1 MIFSSFIFLFAFLA
15 LHLLVYHVVP
25 DKAKNAVLLVS
36 SLLFYAWGGPQFVP
50 LLIGETLLAWLC
62 ALWAERT
69 ESDGARKASV
79 IIVCVVLLGLLGY
92 YKYAGFL
99 LTNIQLIAGV
109 PEVIPNIALPLGISF
124 YTFQL
129 ISYVVDVAKGEVEAQ
144 HSFWKLLL
152 YSSLYHKLIAGPIV
166 RYKTIANE
174 IDHREVTPEDRYE
187 GVRRFCVGLAKKTV
201 LATACSTQAEALV
214 PFAADIVALQTTSGL
229 WLGMLF
235 YTLQIYLD
243 FAAYSDMA
251 IGLGRMIGFHYLEN
265 FNYPYIATS
274 VRDFWHRWHISLST
288 FFRDYVYIPLGGSRV
303 APWKVI
309 RNTAVVW
316 LLTGLWHGAS
326 WNYILWGV
334 YYLIFL
340 LIERKLPKEG
350 IPKFLGWLA
359 TFLIVVVGWTLFRF
373 EDFNTLWI
381 VLQGMVGLT
390 SGGLIDLATQTT
402 FLENIFLLIVSC
414 IACAP
419 LGKALQE
426 WLTAKAEGDG
436 AGAAA
441 CRVIVGV
448 SDMLVPVVCLVLS
461 AIALAGASFTPFIYF
476 KF

>member
-1 MIFSSFIFLFAFLA
+1 MVYSSFIFMFAFLA
-15 LHLLVYHVVP
+15 LHLIVYHVVP
-25 DKAKNAVLLVS
+25 EKAKNPVLLVS
-36 SLLFYAWGGPQFVP
+36 SLLFYAWGGPRFV
-50 LLIGETLLAWLC
+50 LLLVGETLLAWWGGL
-62 ALWAERT
+62 AAERAT
-69 ESDGARKASV
+69 TDRGRKIPV
-79 IIVCVVLLGLLGY
+79 IVVCVVTLGLLGY

-99 LTNIQLIAGV
+99 LVNIQLIAGV
-109 PEVIPNIALPLGISF
+109 PEVIPAIALPLGISF

-129 ISYVVDVAKGEVEAQ
+129 ISYVVDVAGGKVAAQ
-144 HSFWKLLL
+144 PKFWKLLL

-166 RYKTIANE
+166 RYATIADE
-174 IDHREVTPEDRYE
+174 IDHREVSAEDRYE
-187 GVRRFCVGLAKKTV
+187 GVRRFCVGMAKKTV
-201 LATACSTQAEALV
+201 LATACSLQAEALV
-214 PFAADIVALQTTSGL
+214 PFAPEVVSLQTTAGL

-243 FAAYSDMA
+243 FSAYSDMA

-265 FNYPYIATS
+265 FNYPYIADS

-309 RNTAVVW
+309 RNTAIVW

-350 IPKFLGWLA
+350 IPKVLCHIA
-359 TFLIVVVGWTLFRF
+359 TLLIVVVGWTLFRF
-373 EDFNTLWI
+373 EDFGTLWI
-381 VLQGMVGLT
+381 VLKGMVGAT
-390 SGGLIDLATQTT
+390 SAGLIDLATQTT
-402 FLENIFLLIVSC
+402 FLKNVFLIIASC
-414 IACAP
+414 IACVP
-419 LGKALQE
+419 LGKRIQE

-436 AGAAA
+436 KAAA
-441 CRVIVGV
+441 AFRVLVGV
-448 SDMLVPVVCLVLS
+448 EDALVPVLCLAIS
-461 AIALAGASFTPFIYF
+461 AIALAGASYTPFIYF

>member
-1 MIFSSFIFLFAFLA
+1 MVFSSFIFVFAFLV
-15 LHLLVYHVVP
+15 LHLVIYHVVP
-25 DKAKNAVLLVS
+25 DKAKNAVLLIS
-36 SLLFYAWGGPQFVP
+36 SLLFYAWGGPRFV
-50 LLIGETLLAWLC
+50 LLLVGETLLTWLC
-62 ALWAERT
+62 ALWAERAKNDR
-69 ESDGARKASV
+69 ERKAAV
-79 IIVCVVLLGLLGY
+79 VVACVVLLGLLGY

-166 RYKTIANE
+166 RYKTIAEE
-174 IDHREVTPEDRYE
+174 IDHREVTAEDRYQ

-201 LATACSTQAEALV
+201 LATACSAQAEALV
-214 PFAADIVALQTTSGL
+214 PFAADIVSIQTTSGL

-303 APWKVI
+303 SPWKVI

-316 LLTGLWHGAS
+316 FLTGLWHGAS
-326 WNYILWGV
+326 WNYILWGI
-334 YYLIFL
+334 YYLVFL
-340 LIERKLPKEG
+340 LIERKLPKKG
-350 IPKFLGWLA
+350 IPKFLGWIA

-381 VLQGMVGLT
+381 VLQGMFGAT
-390 SGGLIDLATQTT
+390 SAGLIDLATQTT
-402 FLENIFLLIVSC
+402 FLENIFLIIVSC
-414 IACAP
+414 IACVP
-419 LGKALQE
+419 LGKAIQE
-426 WLTAKAEGDG
+426 WLTAKAEGEG
-436 AGAAA
+436 KGAAV
-441 CRVIVGV
+441 CRAVVGV
-448 SDMLVPVVCLVLS
+448 SDMLIPVLCLVLS
-461 AIALAGASFTPFIYF
+461 AIALAGASYTPFIYF

>member
-1 MIFSSFIFLFAFLA
+1 MIFSSFIFVFAFLA
-15 LHLLVYHVVP
+15 LHLVIYHVVP

-36 SLLFYAWGGPQFVP
+36 SLLFYAWGGPRFVV
-50 LLIGETLLAWLC
+50 LLVGETLLTWLC
-62 ALWAERT
+62 ALWAERAK
-69 ESDGARKASV
+69 SDRGRKAAV
-79 IIVCVVLLGLLGY
+79 IVTCVVLLGLLGY

-144 HSFWKLLL
+144 RSFWKLLL
-152 YSSLYHKLIAGPIV
+152 YSSLYHKCIAGPIV
-166 RYKTIANE
+166 RYKTIADE
-174 IDHREVTPEDRYE
+174 IDHREVTAEDRYE

-214 PFAADIVALQTTSGL
+214 PFAADVVALQTTSGL

-243 FAAYSDMA
+243 FSAYSDMA

-303 APWKVI
+303 SPAKVI

-316 LLTGLWHGAS
+316 FLTGLWHGAS
-326 WNYILWGV
+326 WNYILWGI
-334 YYLIFL
+334 YYLVFL
-340 LIERKLPKEG
+340 LIERKLPKKG
-350 IPKFLGWLA
+350 IPKVLGWIA

-381 VLQGMVGLT
+381 VLQGMVGAT
-390 SGGLIDLATQTT
+390 SAGLVDLATQTT
-402 FLENIFLLIVSC
+402 FLENIFLIIVSC
-414 IACAP
+414 IACVP
-419 LGKALQE
+419 VGKWIQE
-426 WLTAKAEGDG
+426 KLTAKAEEDG
-436 AGAAA
+436 AGAAV
-441 CRVIVGV
+441 CRVVIGV
-448 SDMLVPVVCLVLS
+448 SDMLIPAVCIVLS
-461 AIALAGASFTPFIYF
+461 AIALAGASYTPFIYF